1 MRVIRH
7 LAPRP
12 ERLPGSVLTL
22 GNFDGAHLG
31 HQAIVR
37 RAVARARESA
47 GLAVALTFEPH
58 PVAVLAPGRAP
69 LMLQTLHDRLASLAG
84 LGIDVTVVQR
94 FTRAFAAL
102 DPEAFVRDFLLRHVE
117 LAYVVV
123 GYNVNFGRDR
133 AGTSE
138 TLRALGARL
147 GFGVEVVG
155 PVAAGDGEQ
164 VSSTRLRT
172 LLQAGDMPR
181 ARALLGRSYALRGR
195 VVVGDRRGRTLGFP
209 TANLHLRAGLLLP
222 PDGVYA
228 VGVEVDGRAHEGLL
242 NIGVRPT
249 FAGRRRTIEVHL
261 LDFSGD
267 LYRRWLVVKLIERL
281 RGEEAFSGPGG
292 CWAGGRERCAARG
305 RRGGRRSRSGADGR
319 RGSTI
324 GRWRRPRRSRRPP
337 RRPLAGPRAAREHGP
352 ARRSRRAGPRGGHAA
367 RSLPRDRVRGGNAVA
382 GEAVDRRG
390 ARAGRWRTAQER
402 ASPRRGRAARGRAA
416 RARAARGGARGGP
429 SLRPLRGRG
438 SARHRQAARH
448 GRAPRARRAARHGG
462 ERARPSARGA
472 GRGRPPRSAR
482 HRAPPRPRHLGRAAG
497 GAHGGG
503 ARGARAAVPCAHD
516 REGLPGRGPRAPRR
530 RARDHRTRRRPAS
543 ARAEAHE
550 RAQPARARRGHAL
563 DGARTPPG
571 CDPR

>member
-7 LAPRP
+7 LARRT

-102 DPEAFVRDFLLRHVE
+102 DPEAFVRDFLLRHLE
-117 LAYVVV
+117 LAHVVV

-228 VGVEVDGRAHEGLL
+228 VGVEVDGRAHEGVL

-281 RGEEAFSGPGG
+281 RGEEAFSGPE
-292 CWAGGRERCAARG
+292 A
-305 RRGGRRSRSGADGR
+305 
-319 RGSTI
+319 
-324 GRWRRPRRSRRPP
+324 
-337 RRPLAGPRAAREHGP
+337 LRAAI
-352 ARRSRRAGPRGGHAA
+352 AR
-367 RSLPRDRVRGGNAVA
+367 DV
-382 GEAVDRRG
+382 E
-390 ARAGRWRTAQER
+390 
-402 ASPRRGRAARGRAA
+402 
-416 RARAARGGARGGP
+416 
-429 SLRPLRGRG
+429 
-438 SARHRQAARH
+438 
-448 GRAPRARRAARHGG
+448 RARRV
-462 ERARPSARGA
+462 
-472 GRGRPPRSAR
+472 
-482 HRAPPRPRHLGRAAG
+482 L
-497 GAHGGG
+497 GGG
-503 ARGARAAVPCAHD
+503 
-516 REGLPGRGPRAPRR
+516 
-530 RARDHRTRRRPAS
+530 S
-543 ARAEAHE
+543 
-550 RAQPARARRGHAL
+550 
-563 DGARTPPG
+563 
-571 CDPR
+571 